1 MSDAGAKAIASAIE
15 HIADMA
21 VTMLV
26 IWILAHIFFGR
37 E

>member
-1 MSDAGAKAIASAIE
+1 MTDAGVTVLAKAIE
-15 HIADMA
+15 HVADMA

-26 IWILAHIFFGR
+26 IWILAHIFFGK